1 MNFDN
6 FTKTLITSFIQICI
20 PGPPDPVTDC
30 RSGEPD
36 PFIVS
41 VSCAPGYDGGLG
53 PSFTAELYTDPE
65 HRSLASTVTNT
76 RPEFSVYNLPPG
88 TRCVM

>member
-1 MNFDN
+1 M
-6 FTKTLITSFIQICI
+6 
-20 PGPPDPVTDC
+20 TDC
-30 RSGEPD
+30 RTGEPD

-41 VSCAPGYDGGLG
+41 LVCVPGYDGGLG

-65 HRSLASTVTNT
+65 HSSLASTVTNS

-88 TRCVM
+88 TR